1 MHCHRVHTQHL
12 YECILPNTHTHTHTH
27 THTPPLAVK
36 LHLRSLLFTMGFY
49 HIKTKGRRA
58 TAKEAPIVLCNHV
71 CFVEPVILLMY
82 FLAGPV
88 GAIENLRNPIIGPI
102 LQYLQ
107 CITVDRADPSSRR
120 NVVTTM
126 QQRSGQEAKGAWPQ
140 TLIFPEGTTT
150 NGKALISFKSGA
162 FIPGV
167 PVQPCIVR
175 YPYRNFD
182 PCWVNG
188 GPGLAMLLYRM
199 NCQLINYVSVDFL
212 DVYTPS
218 AAEKADA
225 RLYAFNVRHLVAK
238 AMGVPAT
245 AHTLDDVKLSGLA
258 KKVRKKEFV
267 PRVIEES

>member
-1 MHCHRVHTQHL
+1 MCSWWWGAQK
-12 YECILPNTHTHTHTH
+12 C
-27 THTPPLAVK
+27 
-36 LHLRSLLFTMGFY
+36 LRQCRALLEEGDS
-49 HIKTKGRRA
+49 
-58 TAKEAPIVLCNHV
+58 VL
-71 CFVEPVILLMY
+71 F
-82 FLAGPV
+82 
-88 GAIENLRNPIIGPI
+88 
-102 LQYLQ
+102 
-107 CITVDRADPSSRR
+107 
-120 NVVTTM
+120 
-126 QQRSGQEAKGAWPQ
+126 
-140 TLIFPEGTTT
+140 FPEGTTT

-225 RLYAFNVRHLVAK
+225 RLYASNVRHLVAK